1 MPSEECN
8 QMRDETPAGP
18 VPRRRKQRGHVM
30 LEGTLVM
37 IPFFAFFLAIID
49 FGLAIFM
56 RNLFQHAVREAVRA
70 GVTYQLQPSMGHDS
84 SIKQVVLNNS
94 MGFLAAHPERIHIRY
109 YDPNN
114 NLLETA
120 SNRPGMILEVSVEG
134 QTFGVLAPLLRAAT
148 PIPLDVRASDRMES
162 LPQNTPLPPRT

>member
-1 MPSEECN
+1 MLREVCKHLHN
-8 QMRDETPAGP
+8 TTPPGP
-18 VPRRRKQRGHVM
+18 TPRRRKQRGHAL

-114 NLLETA
+114 NLQETA

>member
-1 MPSEECN
+1 MPLN
-8 QMRDETPAGP
+8 DVKQMNTELPP
-18 VPRRRKQRGHVM
+18 ISPRRRRQRGHTM
-30 LEGTLVM
+30 LEGSLIM

-49 FGLAIFM
+49 FGLAIFV

-70 GVTYQLQPSMGHDS
+70 GVTYQLQAGMGHDS

-109 YDPNN
+109 FDPNN

-134 QTFGVLAPLLRAAT
+134 HTFGVLAPLMRSAN
-148 PIPLDVRASDRMES
+148 PIPVDVRSSDRMES
-162 LPQNTPLPPRT
+162 LPQDMALPPRT

>member
-1 MPSEECN
+1 
-8 QMRDETPAGP
+8 
-18 VPRRRKQRGHVM
+18 M

-49 FGLAIFM
+49 FGLAIFI

-70 GVTYQLQPSMGHDS
+70 GVTYQLQPGMGHDS

-109 YDPNN
+109 FDPNN

-148 PIPLDVRASDRMES
+148 PIPLDVRSSDRMES
-162 LPQNTPLPPRT
+162 LPQDMALPPRT

>member
-1 MPSEECN
+1 MSDYNCIRSKKE
-8 QMRDETPAGP
+8 GP
-18 VPRRRKQRGHVM
+18 NTSLPPRTRQRGHAL

-49 FGLAIFM
+49 FGLTIFM
-56 RNLFQHAVREAVRA
+56 RNLFQHAVREGVRA
-70 GVTYQLQPSMGHDS
+70 GATYQLQPSMGHDS
-84 SIKQVVLNNS
+84 SIRAVVLHNS
-94 MGFLAAHPERIHIRY
+94 MGFLNAHPEYIHIRY

-114 NLLETA
+114 NLQETA

-134 QTFGVLAPLLRAAT
+134 YSFGMLAPLLRSAT

-162 LPQNTPLPPRT
+162 LPQDMALPPRT